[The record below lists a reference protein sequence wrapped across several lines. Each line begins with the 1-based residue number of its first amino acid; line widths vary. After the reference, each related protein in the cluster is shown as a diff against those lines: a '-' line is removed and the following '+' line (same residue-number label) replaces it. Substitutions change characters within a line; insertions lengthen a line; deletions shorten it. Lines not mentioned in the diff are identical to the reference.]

1 MHQMI
6 KDLTSAS
13 TISTKLVLTNLLLA
27 LSDVEISRLAG
38 IRGRLALTLALVG
51 IFSPVFSTAGVL
63 IGLYLYYLK

>member
-63 IGLYLYYLK
+63 IGLYLYYLQ